1 MLSRQDLQQTF
12 EEAMIMKN
20 SKTYKLALAALF
32 AALSYVVFTFLQIK
46 IPVGADMT
54 SIHLGNAVVVLGAFI
69 IGGPLGGLAGAVGMS
84 IGDLLDPV
92 YAPLVPKTLLCKLLI
107 GLITG
112 FVAHK
117 LGGITKTDSTAHVLR
132 WTVAA
137 AICGLVFNIFAD
149 PIIGYWYKI
158 LILGKPAAELSLKIN
173 FAATTIN
180 AAVSLIVSVV
190 AYNALRPALLKA
202 GYFLKLDF

>member
-1 MLSRQDLQQTF
+1 
-12 EEAMIMKN
+12 MKN
-20 SKTYKLALAALF
+20 SKTYQLALAALF
-32 AALSYVVFTFLQIK
+32 AALSYAVFTFLQIK

-69 IGGPLGGLAGAVGMS
+69 IGGPLGGIAGAIGMS

-92 YAPLVPKTLLCKLLI
+92 YAPLVPKTLFCKLLI

-117 LGGITKTDSTAHVLR
+117 IGGITKTDDPKHILR
-132 WTVAA
+132 WTIIAA
-137 AICGLVFNIFAD
+137 ACGLIFNMFAD

-158 LILGKPAAELSLKIN
+158 LILGKPAADLSLKIN
-173 FAATTIN
+173 FVATTIN
-180 AAVSLIVSVV
+180 AVVSLVVSVAV
-190 AYNALRPALLKA
+190 YAALRPALQKA
-202 GYFLKLDF
+202 GFFMKLAH

>member
-1 MLSRQDLQQTF
+1 
-12 EEAMIMKN
+12 MKT

-32 AALSYVVFTFLQIK
+32 AALSYSVFTYLQIK

-69 IGGPLGGLAGAVGMS
+69 IGGPLGGLAGAIGMS

-92 YAPLVPKTLLCKLLI
+92 YAPLVPKTLFCKLLI

-117 LGGITKTDSTAHVLR
+117 IGGITKSDDPKHILR
-132 WTVAA
+132 WTIIAA
-137 AICGLVFNIFAD
+137 ACGLVFNMFAD

-173 FAATTIN
+173 FVATTIN
-180 AAVSLIVSVV
+180 AVVSLIVSVAV
-190 AYNALRPALLKA
+190 YAALRPALQKA
-202 GYFLKLDF
+202 GFFMKLAC

>member
-1 MLSRQDLQQTF
+1 
-12 EEAMIMKN
+12 MKT

-32 AALSYVVFTFLQIK
+32 AALSYSVFTFLQIK

-69 IGGPLGGLAGAVGMS
+69 IGGPLGGLAGAIGMS

-92 YAPLVPKTLLCKLLI
+92 YAPLVPKTLFCKLLI

-112 FVAHK
+112 FVAHRI
-117 LGGITKTDSTAHVLR
+117 GGITKTDDPKHILR
-132 WTVAA
+132 WTIIAA
-137 AICGLVFNIFAD
+137 ACGLIFNMFAD

-158 LILGKPAAELSLKIN
+158 LILGKPAADLSLKIN
-173 FAATTIN
+173 FVATTIN
-180 AAVSLIVSVV
+180 AVVSLVVSVAV
-190 AYNALRPALLKA
+190 YAALRPALQKA
-202 GYFLKLDF
+202 GFFMKLAH

>member
-1 MLSRQDLQQTF
+1 
-12 EEAMIMKN
+12 MKN
-20 SKTYKLALAALF
+20 SKTYRIALAALF
-32 AALSYVVFTFLQIK
+32 GALSYVVFTFLQIK

-69 IGGPLGGLAGAVGMS
+69 IGGPLGGLAGAIGMS

-92 YAPLVPKTLLCKLLI
+92 YAPLVPKTLFCKLLI

-117 LGGITKTDSTAHVLR
+117 LGGITKTDDPKHVLT
-132 WTVAA
+132 WTILAA
-137 AICGLVFNIFAD
+137 ACGLIFNIFAD

-158 LILGKPAAELSLKIN
+158 LVLGKAAADLSLKIN
-173 FAATTIN
+173 FVATTIN
-180 AAVSLIVSVV
+180 AVVSLVVSVV
-190 AYNALRPALLKA
+190 VYAALRPALKKA
-202 GYFLKLDF
+202 GFFLKLEF